1 MNRQY
6 IGIEQLDYGK
16 NDSTKRLENVI
27 NGDQS
32 GVSKAYKWQG
42 GGSFVYLELAKNN
55 QNAIDQIQNCKS
67 YDELIIF
74 FDEMCEKYFLH
85 YNLKVK
91 QFREEISKEDNFKK
105 LSLNKQKEI
114 FIKMLDLN
122 QLYVNLSD
130 MEDKKYNLS
139 KEDIAITKD
148 FYQI

>member
-1 MNRQY
+1 
-6 IGIEQLDYGK
+6 
-16 NDSTKRLENVI
+16 
-27 NGDQS
+27 
-32 GVSKAYKWQG
+32 
-42 GGSFVYLELAKNN
+42 
-55 QNAIDQIQNCKS
+55 
-67 YDELIIF
+67 
-74 FDEMCEKYFLH
+74 MCEKYFLH

-91 QFREEISKEDNFKK
+91 QFKEEVCKEENFKK
-105 LSLNKQKEI
+105 LSLHKQKEM